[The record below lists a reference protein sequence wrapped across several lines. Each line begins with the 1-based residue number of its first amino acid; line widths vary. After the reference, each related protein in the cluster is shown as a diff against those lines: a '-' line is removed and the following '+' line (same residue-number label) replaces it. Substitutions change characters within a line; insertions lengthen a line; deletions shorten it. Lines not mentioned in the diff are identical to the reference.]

1 MSAGARWSRAQRWS
15 HQLSGAAILAA
26 LVGAI
31 VMNRLVSDQGLR
43 FMLYQVHKTLG
54 IVALVLVLWRIG
66 VRMRMPLPTPIRPAW
81 QNSLSVAT
89 HRLLYVLIFIIPLTG
104 WAMISASP
112 LKIPTRIFGLV
123 PLPDI
128 LPTSLP
134 LYLALLKAHA
144 WLGWA
149 LGAVL
154 VLHITGALA
163 HVRDGTFAS
172 IWRAPRPPV

>member
-1 MSAGARWSRAQRWS
+1 MSEGPRWSRGQRWG

-26 LVGAI
+26 LVSA
-31 VMNRLVSDQGLR
+31 VTMNWLVSDQGLR
-43 FMLYQVHKTLG
+43 FMLYQAHKTVG
-54 IVALVLVLWRIG
+54 IVALALVLWRIAL
-66 VRMRMPLPTPIRPAW
+66 RWRATLPEPISPAW
-81 QNSLSVAT
+81 QNALSVAT
-89 HRLLYVLIFIIPLTG
+89 HRLLYVLIVIIPLTG

-112 LKIPTRIFGLV
+112 LKVPTRIFGLL

-149 LGAVL
+149 LVAVL
-154 VLHITGALA
+154 VLHISGALA
-163 HVRDGTFAS
+163 HIRDGTFAA
-172 IWRAPRPPV
+172 IWREHRR